1 MEQKKRI
8 KPNRDSSFD
17 LEIVEQESERE
28 EIITRKKSLSSRDV
42 ADYVQQDIAR
52 IDGAITALQERIV
65 DLKEEK
71 RKIRKNAEDS
81 GIVL

>member
-8 KPNRDSSFD
+8 KPNQDGSFD

-65 DLKEEK
+65 ELKEEK

-81 GIVL
+81 GIIL